1 MRSTNS
7 KKFVKSQLSENP
19 SLITISSEFEK
30 DDDDHLSIGSLSLTF
45 FGIMIALLTILLPSI
60 SVLLCRPFSQ
70 INEINSLHLIKED
83 GP

>member
-7 KKFVKSQLSENP
+7 KKFVKSQLSENS
-19 SLITISSEFEK
+19 SLITISSELEK

-45 FGIMIALLTILLPSI
+45 FGIMIALLTILLPYI

>member
-1 MRSTNS
+1 MKYTNS
-7 KKFVKSQLSENP
+7 KQFVKSRLSEKS
-19 SLITISSEFEK
+19 SLITISSELEK
-30 DDDDHLSIGSLSLTF
+30 DDDDHLRIRSLSLTF
-45 FGIMIALLTILLPSI
+45 FGIMIAFLTILLPSI